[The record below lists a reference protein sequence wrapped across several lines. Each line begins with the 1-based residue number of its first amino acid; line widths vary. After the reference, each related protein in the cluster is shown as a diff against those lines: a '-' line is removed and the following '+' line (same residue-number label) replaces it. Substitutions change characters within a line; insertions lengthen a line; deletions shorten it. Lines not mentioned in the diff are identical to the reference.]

1 MKKRNFSAEFKRESA
16 QLVVDQKYTVA
27 DAAKAMDVGLST
39 MTRWVKQLRDERQ
52 GKTPKASP
60 ITPEQIEIRKLR
72 KKLQRIEMENEILK
86 KGGVLRKAVRLRYAF
101 IRDNTC
107 CWPVRL
113 LCRVLDVHPS
123 GFYAWLQQPHSQ
135 RHQADLRLTGQIKQF
150 WLESGCVYGYR
161 KIHLDLRDS
170 GQQCGVNRVWRL
182 MKRVGIK
189 AQVGYRSPRAR
200 KGEASIMSP
209 NRLQRQFNPDAPDER
224 WVTDITY
231 IRTHEGWLYLAVVV
245 DLFSRKIIG
254 WSMQSRMTKDIVL
267 NALLMAVWRRNP
279 EKQVL
284 VHSDQGS
291 QYTSHEWQSF
301 LKSHGLEG
309 SMSRRGNCHD
319 NAVAESFFQLLKR
332 ERIKKKIYGMREEA
346 RSDIFDYIEMFYN
359 SKRRHGSSEQMSP
372 TEYENQYYQ
381 RLGSV

>member
-1 MKKRNFSAEFKRESA
+1 MSGKRYPEEFKIEA
-16 QLVVDQKYTVA
+16 
-27 DAAKAMDVGLST
+27 
-39 MTRWVKQLRDERQ
+39 VKQVIDRGHSVSSVATRLDITTHSLYAWIKKYGPDSSTNKEQSDAQAEIRRLQKELKRVTDERD
-52 GKTPKASP
+52 
-60 ITPEQIEIRKLR
+60 IF
-72 KKLQRIEMENEILK
+72 KKSR
-86 KGGVLRKAVRLRYAF
+86 GVLRKAVRLRYAF
-101 IRDNTC
+101 IRDNSR

-113 LCRVLDVHPS
+113 LCRVQDVHPS
-123 GFYAWLQQPHSQ
+123 GFYAWFKQPYSQ
-135 RHQADLRLTGQIKQF
+135 RHQVDLRLTGQIKQF

-182 MKRVGIK
+182 MNRAGIK

-200 KGEASIMSP
+200 KGEASIVSP
-209 NRLQRQFNPDAPDER
+209 NRLQRQFNPDAPDKC

-279 EKQVL
+279 QKQVL

-332 ERIKKKIYGMREEA
+332 ERIKKKIYGTREEA

-359 SKRRHGSSEQMSP
+359 SKRRHGSSNQMSP

>member
-60 ITPEQIEIRKLR
+60 ITPEQIEIHKLR

-332 ERIKKKIYGMREEA
+332 ERIKKKIYGTREEA

>member
-1 MKKRNFSAEFKRESA
+1 MSGKRYPEEFKTEA
-16 QLVVDQKYTVA
+16 VKQVVDRGYSVASVATRLDITTHSLYAWIKKYGPDSSTNKEQSDAQAEIRRLQKELKRIT
-27 DAAKAMDVGLST
+27 
-39 MTRWVKQLRDERQ
+39 DERD
-52 GKTPKASP
+52 
-60 ITPEQIEIRKLR
+60 
-72 KKLQRIEMENEILK
+72 ILK
-86 KGGVLRKAVRLRYAF
+86 KAVLRKAVRLRYAF

-200 KGEASIMSP
+200 KGEASIVSP

-332 ERIKKKIYGMREEA
+332 ERIKKKIYGTREEA

-359 SKRRHGSSEQMSP
+359 SKRRHGSSDQMSP

>member
-16 QLVVDQKYTVA
+16 QLVVDQNYTVA
-27 DAAKAMDVGLST
+27 DAAKAMDIGLST

-332 ERIKKKIYGMREEA
+332 ERIKKKIYGTREEA

>member
-1 MKKRNFSAEFKRESA
+1 MSGKRYPEEFKIEA
-16 QLVVDQKYTVA
+16 
-27 DAAKAMDVGLST
+27 
-39 MTRWVKQLRDERQ
+39 VKQVIDRGHSVSSVATRLDITTHSLYAWIKKYGPDSSTNKEQLDAQTEIRRLQKELKRVTDERD
-52 GKTPKASP
+52 
-60 ITPEQIEIRKLR
+60 IF
-72 KKLQRIEMENEILK
+72 KKSR
-86 KGGVLRKAVRLRYAF
+86 GVLRKAVRLRYAF
-101 IRDNTC
+101 IRDNC
-107 CWPVRL
+107 RCWPVRL
-113 LCRVLDVHPS
+113 LCRVLDAHPS
-123 GFYAWLQQPHSQ
+123 GFYAWFKQPYFQ
-135 RHQADLRLTGQIKQF
+135 RHQVDLRLTGQIKQF

-182 MKRVGIK
+182 MNRAGIK
-189 AQVGYRSPRAR
+189 AQVGYRSPRAH
-200 KGEASIMSP
+200 KGEVSIVSP

-254 WSMQSRMTKDIVL
+254 WSMQSQMTKDIVL
-267 NALLMAVWRRNP
+267 NALLMAIWRRNP
-279 EKQVL
+279 LKQVL

-332 ERIKKKIYGMREEA
+332 ERIKKKIYGTREEA

-359 SKRRHGSSEQMSP
+359 SKRRHGSSNQMSP

-381 RLGSV
+381 RLRSV

>member
-1 MKKRNFSAEFKRESA
+1 MSGKRYPEEFKIEA
-16 QLVVDQKYTVA
+16 VKQVVDRGYSVSSVATRLDITTHSLYAWIKKYGPDSSTNKEQSDAQAEIFRLQKELKRVT
-27 DAAKAMDVGLST
+27 
-39 MTRWVKQLRDERQ
+39 DERD
-52 GKTPKASP
+52 
-60 ITPEQIEIRKLR
+60 IF
-72 KKLQRIEMENEILK
+72 KKSR
-86 KGGVLRKAVRLRYAF
+86 GVLRKAVRLRYAF
-101 IRDNTC
+101 IRDNTR

-135 RHQADLRLTGQIKQF
+135 REQANQMLTGQIKQF

-161 KIHLDLRDS
+161 KIHLDLRDT

-182 MKRVGIK
+182 MKRAGIK

-200 KGEASIMSP
+200 KGEDSIVAP
-209 NRLQRQFNPDAPDER
+209 DRLQRQFNPDAPDER

-245 DLFSRKIIG
+245 DLFSRKVIG
-254 WSMQSRMTKDIVL
+254 WSMQPRMTKEIVL
-267 NALLMAVWRRNP
+267 NALLMALWRRNP
-279 EKQVL
+279 QKAVL

-291 QYTSHEWQSF
+291 QYTSYEWQSF

-332 ERIKKKIYGMREEA
+332 ERIKKKIYGTREEA

-359 SKRRHGSSEQMSP
+359 SKRRHGSSDKMPP
-372 TEYENQYYQ
+372 TEYENRYYR
-381 RLGSV
+381 RLESV